1 MLEKNDGKFL
11 RFASLGVQMACKRKA
26 ALSLYH
32 ETVNNM
38 ESITARF
45 DRLMAELETGEGAAS
60 KLIYDA
66 EVYANMKKA
75 TENLNRLLLDIKYN
89 PNKYL
94 HVSMFGSRTR
104 YTEEEIQAIEEA
116 MEDSNPEK

>member
-1 MLEKNDGKFL
+1 
-11 RFASLGVQMACKRKA
+11 
-26 ALSLYH
+26 
-32 ETVNNM
+32 M

-60 KLIYDA
+60 KIIYD
-66 EVYANMKKA
+66 EDVYANLKQA

-94 HVSMFGSRTR
+94 HVSVFGSRTR
-104 YTEEEIQAIEEA
+104 YTEEEIQAIERDIQSKQ
-116 MEDSNPEK
+116 ED